1 MDEDNIDEKEQ
12 ILSEDTKSDDD
23 QETIDEVDDITS
35 DNDAE
40 EIEEEEDD
48 FEEEDKEIVSE
59 DDKDFASDVDDQQ
72 CIYKDDDS
80 EEEDDVSEYFSD
92 EEVEEESHV
101 VPNEMRITKPYLTKY
116 ERVRLTGIRVKQL
129 VEGAKPMI
137 KNTEKLSATEV
148 TNLEI
153 EHGVIPLNIERPL
166 PNGNIERWKV
176 SELRR

>member
-12 ILSEDTKSDDD
+12 VLSEDTKSDDD

-35 DNDAE
+35 DNEAE
-40 EIEEEEDD
+40 EEDEEDD

-59 DDKDFASDVDDQQ
+59 DDKEFTSDVDDQQ

-80 EEEDDVSEYFSD
+80 EEEEDGSDYFSD
-92 EEVEEESHV
+92 EEVVEESHF
-101 VPNEMRITKPYLTKY
+101 VPIEMRITKPYLTKY

-137 KNTEKLSATEV
+137 KNTEKLSATEI
-148 TNLEI
+148 TDLEI
-153 EHGVIPLNIERPL
+153 KHGVVPLNIDRPL

-176 SELRR
+176 SELIR